1 MSNDN
6 FNAIAI
12 IGISCKFPK
21 SDNVQQ
27 YWENIKEGH
36 ECLVSISDD
45 ELEQAGVDRIIYQQN
60 NYVKRASSI
69 TDIDKF
75 DADFFKISPK
85 EASYMDPQQRL
96 LLEKAW
102 EAIED
107 AGINID
113 HIDKKVAVFASTSA
127 SSYFMENLLNNKN
140 FVEEAGGI
148 KAVLHGLDK
157 DHIATKIAYKLN
169 LTGPAITVQCA
180 CSSSMVGAIMAC
192 QNLLTYQCD
201 MALAGGVTINV
212 PQRIGYMYEK
222 GNIMSQDGYC
232 RPFDEDANGTIFGSG
247 VACIVLKRL
256 EDAINDN
263 DHIYSVIKGFSVGND
278 GNDKVGYT
286 APGIKGQMDV
296 ISEALEFAQIDPS
309 TISYVEAH
317 GTGTIMGDPIEVEAI
332 SRVYEQYTNKKQY
345 CSIGSVKANV
355 GHLNVTSGIAGI
367 IKAALAIENKV
378 IPPLINIRQ
387 ENKKINFKDSPFY
400 INQQSK
406 SYSLDTPMR
415 VAVSS
420 FGIGGTNGHMIM
432 EKYTN
437 ESHPKLRKGQYLIP
451 ISGRDREDMKQACID
466 LVHYLK
472 SHISIDIADI
482 ERTLQCGRKG
492 FQVRKSFM
500 VQGIQELIQE
510 IEQLIEEYD
519 LAKKTEWLP
528 LQVELSG
535 SVRYDR
541 LLVKKIY
548 EDSKIFR
555 KHMDY
560 FSDIL
565 EHIYSIHITDLL
577 NADLI
582 AEEHQHAVS
591 LIVGSAI
598 IKAWEEL
605 GLEVEVILE
614 DDIHYDN
621 SKTFENMM
629 NLKKSIIT
637 YLEPVVLKKNEYYTS
652 HLVQLESKDFY
663 ETFLLNVGKWWEN
676 GNEVKWEKW
685 IDSLRQNIIS
695 LPTYPFKR
703 NSYWAYS
710 PKLKMDKDVQPKT
723 DITGI
728 HQVHHNRPA
737 LDTEYVPPENDL
749 QERLVQIWSGILGV
763 KEIGIKDNFFELGGH
778 SLMATELIAIIMDE
792 FLIEIEMNELF
803 DCLTILEM
811 AEMIKIKL
819 SNLIELMDDNEV
831 AAYLETE
838 NKYDRTKG

>member
-1 MSNDN
+1 MSNEN
-6 FNAIAI
+6 FNEIAI

-21 SDNVQQ
+21 SDSVQQ

-36 ECLVSISDD
+36 ECLVTITDD
-45 ELEQAGVDRIIYQQN
+45 ELEQAGVDRTIYQQN
-60 NYVKRASSI
+60 NYIKRASSI

-107 AGINID
+107 AGINIE
-113 HIDKKVAVFASTSA
+113 HINKKVAVFASTSA

-201 MALAGGVTINV
+201 MAIAGGVTINV
-212 PQRIGYMYEK
+212 PQQTGYMYEK

-232 RPFDEDANGTIFGSG
+232 RPFDEDASGTIFGSG

-256 EDAINDN
+256 EDAINDKN
-263 DHIYSVIKGFSVGND
+263 HIYSVIKGFSVGND

-332 SRVYEQYTNKKQY
+332 SRVYEQYTSQKQY
-345 CSIGSVKANV
+345 CAIGSVKANV
-355 GHLNVTSGIAGI
+355 GHLNVASGIAGI
-367 IKAALAIENKV
+367 IKAALAIENKI

-387 ENKKINFKDSPFY
+387 ENRKINFKESPFY
-400 INQQSK
+400 INRQWKAYSK
-406 SYSLDTPMR
+406 DTPMR

-420 FGIGGTNGHMIM
+420 FGIGGTNGHIIM
-432 EKYTN
+432 EKYKE
-437 ESHPKLRKGQYLIP
+437 ESCPKLSKGQYLIP
-451 ISGRDREDMKQACID
+451 ISGRDREDIKQACIN
-466 LVHYLK
+466 LVHYLR
-472 SHISIDIADI
+472 SYPTLDMADI
-482 ERTLQCGRKG
+482 ERTLQCGRKD
-492 FQVRKSFM
+492 FQVRKTFI
-500 VQGIQELIQE
+500 VQNIQELIQE
-510 IEQLIEEYD
+510 IENWMKESDLEE
-519 LAKKTEWLP
+519 KTDWLP

-541 LLVKKIY
+541 LYVKKTY
-548 EDSKIFR
+548 EDSKIFK

-560 FSDIL
+560 FNDIL
-565 EHIYSIHITDLL
+565 KRIYSIHITDIL
-577 NADLI
+577 NDDFVF
-582 AEEHQHAVS
+582 EEHQHAVS
-591 LIVGSAI
+591 LIVTSAM

-605 GLEVEVILE
+605 GLEVEVIFE
-614 DDIHYDN
+614 DNIHYDN
-621 SKTFENMM
+621 VKTFENIIR
-629 NLKKSIIT
+629 LKEFVAT
-637 YLEPVVLKKNEYYTS
+637 YLEHVVLKKNEYDTS
-652 HLVQLESKDFY
+652 HLIQLGSKDFY
-663 ETFLLNVGKWWEN
+663 ETFLLCVGKWWEN

-685 IDSLRQNIIS
+685 IDSLQQNIIS

-703 NSYWAYS
+703 NSYWVYS
-710 PKLKMDKDVQPKT
+710 PKLKKSKDEEPKT
-723 DITGI
+723 DIMAS
-728 HQVHHNRPA
+728 HQVYHNRPA

-749 QERLVQIWSGILGV
+749 QEMLVQIWSGILGA

-819 SNLIELMDDNEV
+819 SNLIEQMDDNEV

-838 NKYDRTKG
+838 NKYD